1 MYTKNATT
9 WVLEKIDSR
18 KMPIKKI
25 SEETKIAEHKLVL
38 GTARKLNATEFLV
51 LCAYLE
57 IRPEEYYKDIKRKDD
72 VKHDNL
78 SVQKR

>member
-18 KMPIKKI
+18 KMPVKKI
-25 SEETKIAEHKLVL
+25 SEATKISEHKLIL

-57 IRPEEYYKDIKRKDD
+57 IRPEEYYKDVNWKDD
-72 VKHDNL
+72 VKNDNL
-78 SVQKR
+78 SV